1 MSKSKCNTVAPAAI
15 VARYGADTARWFL
28 LSDNPPERDMEWTEA
43 GVQACARF
51 VQRLVRLAGAIAV
64 TPVEDAPAQVG
75 PVGQGLR
82 RALHR
87 TIAAVTEALEGFAF
101 NVAVARVHEFAN
113 TLADAE
119 KAAEPGMAVAL
130 REAAGVLA
138 RLVAPLIP
146 HTAEQM
152 HALLEPESGELVA
165 QMAWPMADPD
175 LLAAEQVTI
184 AVQVMGKLRGTI
196 TVTPE
201 ATAEAVLL
209 AAEGEPNVAR
219 LLAGQRIVKR
229 IHVPGR
235 IVNFVIAGAA

>member
-1 MSKSKCNTVAPAAI
+1 
-15 VARYGADTARWFL
+15 
-28 LSDNPPERDMEWTEA
+28 
-43 GVQACARF
+43 
-51 VQRLVRLAGAIAV
+51 
-64 TPVEDAPAQVG
+64 
-75 PVGQGLR
+75 
-82 RALHR
+82 
-87 TIAAVTEALEGFAF
+87 
-101 NVAVARVHEFAN
+101 
-113 TLADAE
+113 
-119 KAAEPGMAVAL
+119 MAVAL